1 MGFVILAL
9 EETTHNTKSY
19 VSSLWNN
26 FVFFLYVKQVG
37 GVCGFMQKFITEV
50 LAIIR
55 AHVSSLGG
63 NALVAYN
70 MTQCVLLSNEH
81 KNQVSANKISD

>member
-1 MGFVILAL
+1 MFIYILLFQA
-9 EETTHNTKSY
+9 
-19 VSSLWNN
+19 
-26 FVFFLYVKQVG
+26 G
-37 GVCGFMQKFITEV
+37 GVCGFMQKFIMEV
-50 LAIIR
+50 LAIVR

-81 KNQVSANKISD
+81 KNQVKTSTK

>member
-1 MGFVILAL
+1 MYLKA
-9 EETTHNTKSY
+9 
-19 VSSLWNN
+19 
-26 FVFFLYVKQVG
+26 G

-81 KNQVSANKISD
+81 KNQVSLLFNFVTVNVIDFTMFMTQYKLFYRQKWFCT